1 MFSPH
6 RVGKKLRAGI
16 WNISLLLILSLLAL
30 AGHSQAPA
38 KTDSL
43 IALLPKLS
51 DSAKVQT
58 LNAISV
64 QLSFK
69 EVARSRE
76 YGEQALQLARSIA
89 SPRLEAES
97 LCILCSLFS
106 QQGQYAEALDRCKQ
120 AQSIFERTRNQEGQ
134 ADAFKRTGMV
144 YTQKGEYPL
153 ALENFLAA
161 LKIRNELKQMAEV
174 PQLVENIGIV
184 YFRQEDYRLA
194 LQYFQQ
200 AYQSFMQQN
209 NTASAS
215 KILVNLGATYNRL
228 KMPAQALEA
237 NLQSLTFFEKANNL
251 TGISI
256 ACNNVGN
263 VYMEGKDYP
272 QAISYYERSLGIK
285 QKMNDK
291 RGIAVSMK
299 NIAEAYLG
307 MKNLTKAKEYIDT
320 SLKIA
325 EEIGSKEQLKDA
337 YDILAKM
344 YEQTRNYEEAL
355 KYERKLSQAKDS
367 LFSSEK
373 TEQISRMR
381 AIYETEKA
389 EQETK
394 MAQVK
399 SQLELSQKDA
409 AIALL
414 NKDNEI
420 KNAQRNFLGVATA
433 SLLLLALMVFY
444 LYRQTQKSH
453 QLLTEKNQVVE
464 KALAE
469 REILLKEIH
478 HRVKNNLQIISSLLS
493 LQSKSTQDSSAQDAI
508 AESRNRVKSMSLI
521 HEQLYQVDTMSG
533 VDMKPYLDR
542 LITSL
547 TSSYGIDIERIAVNV
562 QCDPIWLDVDSAI
575 PLGLIINELV
585 SNSMK
590 YAFPGKRS
598 GEITIALLDRKEQL
612 SLTVTDTG
620 VGFSEAQQNGHSFG
634 LSMIRSLM
642 RKLKAE
648 MNMTSTDGTTVQL
661 TIRDFKKIESPVV
674 SAVTA
679 G

>member
-1 MFSPH
+1 
-6 RVGKKLRAGI
+6 
-16 WNISLLLILSLLAL
+16 
-30 AGHSQAPA
+30 
-38 KTDSL
+38 
-43 IALLPKLS
+43 
-51 DSAKVQT
+51 
-58 LNAISV
+58 
-64 QLSFK
+64 
-69 EVARSRE
+69 
-76 YGEQALQLARSIA
+76 
-89 SPRLEAES
+89 
-97 LCILCSLFS
+97 
-106 QQGQYAEALDRCKQ
+106 
-120 AQSIFERTRNQEGQ
+120 
-134 ADAFKRTGMV
+134 MV

-153 ALENFLAA
+153 ALENFLSA
-161 LKIRNELKQMAEV
+161 LKIRQELNQEEEV

-200 AYQSFMQQN
+200 AYKSYMQQN

-228 KMPAQALEA
+228 KMPAQALDA
-237 NLQSLTFFEKANNL
+237 NLQSLAFFEKANNL

-263 VYMEGKDYP
+263 VYMEEKDYP
-272 QAISYYERSLGIK
+272 KAISYYERSLGIK

-307 MKNLTKAKEYIDT
+307 MKNLKKAKEYIDT

-344 YEQTRNYEEAL
+344 YEETRNYEEAL
-355 KYERKLSQAKDS
+355 KYEKKLSQAKDS
-367 LFSSEK
+367 LFSFEK

-394 MAQVK
+394 MAQVR

-420 KNAQRNFLGVATA
+420 KNAQRNFLGVSTA
-433 SLLLLALMVFY
+433 SLLLLAMMVFY

-453 QLLTEKNQVVE
+453 RLLTEKNQVVE

-493 LQSKSTQDSSAQDAI
+493 LQSKNTQDSTAQDAI
-508 AESRNRVKSMSLI
+508 SESRNRVKSMSLI

-533 VDMKPYLDR
+533 VDMKPYLER
-542 LITSL
+542 LVTSL
-547 TSSYGIDIERIAVNV
+547 ISSYGIDTERIVV
-562 QCDPIWLDVDSAI
+562 TTQCDPIWLDVDSAI

-590 YAFPGKRS
+590 YAFPENRS
-598 GEITIALLDRKEQL
+598 GEVSILLQNRGNELTL
-612 SLTVTDTG
+612 SVTDTG
-620 VGFSEAQQNGHSFG
+620 IGFSEAHQNGHSFG
-634 LSMIRSLM
+634 LNMIRSLM

-648 MNMTSTDGTTVQL
+648 MTMVTTNGTKVEL
-661 TIRDFKKIESPVV
+661 AIRDFRKVEIPTFSNFN
-674 SAVTA
+674 S